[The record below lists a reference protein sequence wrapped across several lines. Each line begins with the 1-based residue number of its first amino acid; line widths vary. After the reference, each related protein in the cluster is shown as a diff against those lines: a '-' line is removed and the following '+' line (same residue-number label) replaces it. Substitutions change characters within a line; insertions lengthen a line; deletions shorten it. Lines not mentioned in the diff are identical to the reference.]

1 MSKEYFRVS
10 HIQKKIDNNINR
22 MFYMKLLSIIFVA
35 LIPIS
40 MIASRLL
47 GLEPTQKND
56 LWILS
61 LLVILFMFF
70 SSVYLTKK
78 NKEYEFELYY
88 LELEYLERK
97 KRIAQIRNEPLSDYV
112 QNHDVKIPNEEATF
126 PILFYGILLIIDILA
141 KFLIFDV
148 I

>member
-1 MSKEYFRVS
+1 MNNEYFRVS

-56 LWILS
+56 LWFLS
-61 LLVILFMFF
+61 LLVILFMFL

-88 LELEYLERK
+88 LELESLERK
-97 KRIAQIRNEPLSDYV
+97 KRVAKIRNEPLSDYI
-112 QNHDVKIPNEEATF
+112 QNHDVKIPNEEASF